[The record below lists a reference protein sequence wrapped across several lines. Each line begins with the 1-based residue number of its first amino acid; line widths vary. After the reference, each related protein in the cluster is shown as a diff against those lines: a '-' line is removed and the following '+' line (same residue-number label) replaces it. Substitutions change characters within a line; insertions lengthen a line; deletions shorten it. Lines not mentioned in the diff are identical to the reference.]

1 MNLDETAVFR
11 FFRFFGYGQF
21 QTLLA
26 GARQSPLWWRVPCRE
41 FPRSPFWTRGDLI
54 SLLSLSLL
62 GLTAAGS
69 GMWFTLPA
77 ATVKALI
84 VLYFAAAAV
93 QGLVMW
99 LRPKLAWR
107 DMLAQ
112 GGPPG
117 CPLAEMTP
125 TSALGPFVLSGV
137 GHVGFSFLAF
147 FVVSGAGLGIFGA
160 PAFHCRSVFQFWA
173 WIVSFMVCVF
183 GAMSFYPAV
192 FLTESVFWF
201 LTFRRFSL
209 VFSAIVSLAV
219 GLLFAC
225 AYSLALWFGFSHPD
239 PLDLPGWQAV
249 TQAFLVLTLSFTLFW
264 GGGFAVIRRLFA
276 AIEREIPKYLAD
288 RTLPQQSVS
297 ASS

>member
-11 FFRFFGYGQF
+11 FFGYGQF
-21 QTLLA
+21 QTWQA
-26 GARQSPLWWRVPCRE
+26 EARQSPLWRVPRRE
-41 FPRSPFWTRGDLI
+41 FPRNPFWTRADTL
-54 SLLSLSLL
+54 SLLLVSAL
-62 GLTAAGS
+62 GLTAAVS
-69 GMWFTLPA
+69 GLWFTLPA
-77 ATVKALI
+77 RI
-84 VLYFAAAAV
+84 VNAMIVVYFSAAAV
-93 QGLVMW
+93 QGLAMW

-107 DMLAQ
+107 DILAQ

-117 CPLAEMTP
+117 CPLVAMSP
-125 TSALGPFVLSGV
+125 ASALGPFVLSGARKV
-137 GHVGFSFLAF
+137 GLSAFTF
-147 FVVSGAGLGIFGA
+147 FVVSGAGLAISAA

-173 WIVSFMVCVF
+173 WIDSFMVCAF

-192 FLTESVFWF
+192 FLTESVFWW
-201 LTFRRFSL
+201 LTFRRCSL

-249 TQAFLVLTLSFTLFW
+249 TQFFLVLTLSFTLFW